1 MAFYYKFSIISV
13 FLTFHPIVKAA
24 VWKLSYSFST
34 QYIRQTWEVKGYQP
48 QNSFTQA
55 GILISPV
62 SVLLQEILG
71 GYVFIIFSI
80 LLALFVLFV
89 YKKVPETKNRTIE
102 EITSMFRQISYQ

>member
-1 MAFYYKFSIISV
+1 MK
-13 FLTFHPIVKAA
+13 TA
-24 VWKLSYSFST
+24 VWKLSYSYST
-34 QYIRQTWEVKGYQP
+34 QYIKQTWEVKGYQP

-62 SVLLQEILG
+62 SVQLQEAMG
-71 GYVFIIFSI
+71 GYVFIIFTI

-89 YKKVPETKNRTIE
+89 YLKVPETKNKTIE